1 MMCKW
6 NLSCSLYFITIE
18 HLLGNNFLI
27 KELMV
32 GDVNIQMPGSP
43 VRLSIYGTIY
53 Y

>member
-1 MMCKW
+1 MMCKR

-18 HLLGNNFLI
+18 HLLGNTFLI

-32 GDVNIQMPGSP
+32 EDANIQMPGSP
-43 VRLSIYGTIY
+43 VRLGIYGAIY

>member
-6 NLSCSLYFITIE
+6 TLSRSLYFINIE
-18 HLLGNNFLI
+18 RLLGNNLLI

-43 VRLSIYGTIY
+43 VRLNIYGTIY

>member
-1 MMCKW
+1 MRGKL

-32 GDVNIQMPGSP
+32 GDVNLRMPRDS
-43 VRLSIYGTIY
+43 VRLGIYGNIY